1 MTPNLSDWIR
11 RAWFLFRFRKK
22 NGLIGKGKVETFR
35 RTSRVPR
42 WTPATVISS
51 TDLEEEEVAP
61 IDRRRTCNK
70 KEPTKRETGYLDSFC
85 LLPVANTKTPQPLL
99 NPPISNGG
107 VSLGFPGLLY
117 CWAYKRYC
125 VTDKDHGLGTSDD
138 HFIINITELASVNP
152 SILIRSIPIRSIPI
166 VDFNPRKFED
176 CVECVLCLSDLADG
190 DKAKLLPS
198 CKHWFHAHCIDAW
211 LESQATCPICKT
223 RVRLFQ
229 TNEPSS
235 GNLICCDEHSAD
247 MTAVVVDI

>member
-1 MTPNLSDWIR
+1 MM
-11 RAWFLFRFRKK
+11 FLF
-22 NGLIGKGKVETFR
+22 GLAHL
-35 RTSRVPR
+35 S
-42 WTPATVISS
+42 AS
-51 TDLEEEEVAP
+51 T
-61 IDRRRTCNK
+61 
-70 KEPTKRETGYLDSFC
+70 
-85 LLPVANTKTPQPLL
+85 L
-99 NPPISNGG
+99 NAHNDFL
-107 VSLGFPGLLY
+107 V
-117 CWAYKRYC
+117 
-125 VTDKDHGLGTSDD
+125 DHGLGTSDD

-247 MTAVVVDI
+247 MTAVVVDIPTTFEVGDLGPITTLTPL